1 MAIDSSGK
9 FNITSGLATD
19 TSSISGLKNAVRNN
33 PNSPEAIKAAS
44 KQFEAMFLNTVM
56 KSMRAATP
64 QDGPFDSEQ
73 TKTFTTMLDQQLSQ
87 TLAKRGV
94 GLAEVLARQ
103 LTVNRGKNTL
113 DAVQGT
119 DSDAADADTNGAG
132 AGTGIGS
139 ALNINGKSADS
150 HMPLPFGLDRLSG
163 RHGDDARAELL
174 PINQALMDSDR
185 NNGNSSRGKGQQRH
199 GARPAHVE
207 AFQANVTPAAE
218 QASKTTGIP
227 ARFMM
232 AQAAL
237 ESGWGKHVIQNKD
250 GTSSNNLFGIK
261 ATAGWKGKVV
271 EATTTE
277 YVHGV
282 AVRKVEKF
290 RAYDSYE
297 DSFKDYA
304 SMLRN
309 NPRYE
314 KVLASAQ
321 DMSGFAQG
329 LQRAGYATDPRY
341 AEKLTRIIRQ
351 S

>member
-1 MAIDSSGK
+1 MAIDASGK

-19 TSSISGLKNAVRNN
+19 TSSISGLKNAVRKD

-56 KSMRAATP
+56 KSMRDATP

-119 DSDAADADTNGAG
+119 DSDASDEGAA

-139 ALNINGKSADS
+139 ALNINGKSVDS
-150 HMPLPFGLDRLSG
+150 HMPLPFGLGRLSG
-163 RHGDDARAELL
+163 HQGDDAQANTL
-174 PINQALMDSDR
+174 PVNQALMDSDR
-185 NNGNSSRGKGQQRH
+185 NSDGSNSGKRQQQQRH

-207 AFQANVTPAAE
+207 AFQSNVTPAAE
-218 QASKTTGIP
+218 AASKTTGIP

-282 AVRKVEKF
+282 AMRKVEKF

-341 AEKLTRIIRQ
+341 AEKLTRIIKQ

>member
-1 MAIDSSGK
+1 MAINSSTDL
-9 FNITSGLATD
+9 NITSGLASD
-19 TSSISGLKNAVRNN
+19 AGSINNLKNAIRKD
-33 PNSPEAIKAAS
+33 PNSPTAIKAAS
-44 KQFEAMFLNTVM
+44 KQFEAMFLNMVM
-56 KSMRAATP
+56 KSMRDATP

-73 TKTFTTMLDQQLSQ
+73 SKQFTAMLDQQMSQ
-87 TLAKRGV
+87 TLAQRGV

-103 LTVNRGKNTL
+103 LTVNRTPAPDLSADIGAAISGKSGSGIGNS
-113 DAVQGT
+113 
-119 DSDAADADTNGAG
+119 DSDSSD
-132 AGTGIGS
+132 
-139 ALNINGKSADS
+139 
-150 HMPLPFGLDRLSG
+150 MPLPFKLNSLSSS
-163 RHGDDARAELL
+163 HETMEQKLHPS
-174 PINQALMDSDR
+174 PINHALMNSDR
-185 NNGNSSRGKGQQRH
+185 ESSGKGKGQPQGR
-199 GARPAHVE
+199 RTPKPAHVE
-207 AFQANVTPAAE
+207 AFQSNVTPAAE
-218 QASKTTGIP
+218 EASQTTGIP

-250 GTSSNNLFGIK
+250 GSSSNNLFGIK

-282 AVRKVEKF
+282 ATRKVEKF
-290 RAYDSYE
+290 RAYDSYA
-297 DSFKDYA
+297 DSFRDYA

-341 AEKLTRIIRQ
+341 AEKLTRIIKDT
-351 S
+351 

>member
-19 TSSISGLKNAVRNN
+19 TSSISGLKNAVRKD

-56 KSMRAATP
+56 KSMRDATP

-119 DSDAADADTNGAG
+119 DSDATDEKGAG
-132 AGTGIGS
+132 AAAGIGS
-139 ALNINGKSADS
+139 ALNINGKPVDG
-150 HMPLPFGLDRLSG
+150 HMPLPFGLGRLSG
-163 RHGDDARAELL
+163 HQGDDAQADIL
-174 PINQALMDSDR
+174 PVNQALMDSDR
-185 NNGNSSRGKGQQRH
+185 NGGNGNGGSKGQQQRH

-218 QASKTTGIP
+218 AASKTTGIP

-250 GTSSNNLFGIK
+250 GSSSNNLFGIK

-282 AVRKVEKF
+282 AMRKVEKF

-341 AEKLTRIIRQ
+341 AEKLTRIIKQ